1 MDENAKIKV
10 KIATNISAFVI
21 SYFATIHSS
30 KTRRIIDSLSVITP
44 QHKHPAQ
51 FTHEQNKKNKK
62 EKNISSKQ
70 SETSRIKKKVQL
82 IEGIKYKQV
91 GN

>member
-10 KIATNISAFVI
+10 KIARNISAFVI
-21 SYFATIHSS
+21 SCFATIHSS
-30 KTRRIIDSLSVITP
+30 KTRRIIGSLSVITL

-51 FTHEQNKKNKK
+51 FTHEQNKKKKRISASNKVK
-62 EKNISSKQ
+62 LQEL
-70 SETSRIKKKVQL
+70 KKKVQL